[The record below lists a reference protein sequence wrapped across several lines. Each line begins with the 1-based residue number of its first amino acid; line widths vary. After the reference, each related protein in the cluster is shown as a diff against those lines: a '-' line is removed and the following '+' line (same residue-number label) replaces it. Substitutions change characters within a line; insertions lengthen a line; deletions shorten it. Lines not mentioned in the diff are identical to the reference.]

1 MNIWY
6 IIFVIVILLLVGTPL
21 FTIFAGYALY
31 AFASAGI
38 DTSVV
43 IIELYRIAD
52 TPMLVAIPQFI
63 FAGCLLAESG
73 ASKRIVNLAQAL
85 FGWTTGG
92 LAIVTLLTC
101 AVFTAFT
108 GASGVTILALGGMLY
123 PVLLKENYPDKF
135 SLGLVTAS
143 GNIGLLFP
151 PSLAVI
157 LYGIIAQ
164 VSIDK
169 LYIAGTI
176 PGILLIVI
184 LSAYS
189 IRIGALKKVPK
200 VPFVWSK
207 VFSAAKSAAWEF
219 PLPIIIIGGIY
230 SGRFTTTEA
239 AAVTA
244 FYVFIV
250 EVFVYHDLH
259 LVRDI
264 PRVIKESMMLVGA
277 TISILGIAFALT
289 NYLVDQQV
297 PQMLLDLVR
306 SKINSPITFLL
317 VLNFFLLIVGMVME
331 MFPAI
336 IVVVPLVLPIAKEY
350 GIDPVHLGIIF
361 LVNLEIAYLVPP
373 FGLNLFLSSLRFHK
387 PVFSIARAVFP
398 FLLLELI
405 VLLIITY
412 IPQISLWLLHGL

>member
-1 MNIWY
+1 MSFWS
-6 IIFVIVILLLVGTPL
+6 IIFIVIILLFVGTPL
-21 FTIFAGYALY
+21 FTVFAGFTLY

-38 DTSVV
+38 DTSAV

-73 ASKRIVNLAQAL
+73 ASKRLVNFAQAL

-123 PVLLKENYPDKF
+123 PILLKEKYPDSF

-157 LYGIIAQ
+157 LYGVIAQ

-169 LYIAGTI
+169 LYIAGLM
-176 PGILLIVI
+176 PGVLLIVI
-184 LSAYS
+184 LSVYS
-189 IRIGALKKVPK
+189 QRIGTFAKVPK
-200 VPFVWSK
+200 IRFSWNK
-207 VFSAAKSAAWEF
+207 VFTTAKAAAWEI

-250 EVFVYHDLH
+250 EVFIYRDLH
-259 LVRDI
+259 LLRDI

-306 SKINSPITFLL
+306 SKISSPMTFLL
-317 VLNFFLLIVGMVME
+317 ILNFFLLIVGMVME

-350 GIDPVHLGIIF
+350 SIDPIHLGIIF
-361 LVNLEIAYLVPP
+361 LLNLEIAYLVPP
-373 FGLNLFLSSLRFHK
+373 FGLNLFLSSLRFRK
-387 PVFSIARAVFP
+387 PVLSIARAVLP
-398 FLLLELI
+398 FLLLELF

-412 IPQISLWLLHGL
+412 FPQISLWLLPIS

>member
-1 MNIWY
+1 MNFWS
-6 IIFVIVILLLVGTPL
+6 IIFVIIILFLIGTPL
-21 FTIFAGYALY
+21 FTVFAGFTLY

-38 DTSVV
+38 DTSAV

-73 ASKRIVNLAQAL
+73 ASKRLVNLAQAL
-85 FGWTTGG
+85 FGWSTGG

-123 PVLLKENYPDKF
+123 PVLLNENYPDKF

-164 VSIDK
+164 VNIDK
-169 LYIAGTI
+169 LYIAGII
-176 PGILLIVI
+176 PGMLLIVI

-189 IRIGALKKVPK
+189 IRVGAFAKVPK
-200 VPFVWSK
+200 IPFLWSK
-207 VFSAAKSAAWEF
+207 IFAAAKAAAWEI

-230 SGRFTTTEA
+230 SGQFTTTEA

-250 EVFVYHDLH
+250 EVFVYRDLH

-317 VLNFFLLIVGMVME
+317 ILNFFLLIVGMVME

-336 IVVVPLVLPIAKEY
+336 IVVVPLILPIAKEY
-350 GIDPVHLGIIF
+350 GIDPVHMGIIF

-387 PVFSIARAVFP
+387 PVFSIARAVLP

-412 IPQISLWLLHGL
+412 IPQISLWLLHGS

>member
-1 MNIWY
+1 MNFWS
-6 IIFVIVILLLVGTPL
+6 IILIIIILLLVGTPL
-21 FTIFAGYALY
+21 FTIFAGLTLY

-38 DTSVV
+38 DTSAV

-73 ASKRIVNLAQAL
+73 ASKRLVNLAQAL
-85 FGWTTGG
+85 FGWTAGG

-101 AVFTAFT
+101 SFFTAFT

-123 PVLLKENYPDKF
+123 PVLLKEKYPDKF

-169 LYIAGTI
+169 LYLAGII

-189 IRIGALKKVPK
+189 IRIGAVKKVPK
-200 VPFVWSK
+200 VPFLWSK
-207 VFSAAKSAAWEF
+207 VFSAAKAAAWEI

-250 EVFVYHDLH
+250 EVFVYRDLH

-297 PQMLLDLVR
+297 PQMLLELVR
-306 SKINSPITFLL
+306 SKISSPITFLL
-317 VLNFFLLIVGMVME
+317 ILNFFLLIVGMVME

-336 IVVVPLVLPIAKEY
+336 IVVVPLILPIAKEY

-398 FLLLELI
+398 FLVLELI
-405 VLLIITY
+405 VLFIITY
-412 IPQISLWLLHGL
+412 IPQISLWLLHGV

>member
-1 MNIWY
+1 MNFWLT
-6 IIFVIVILLLVGTPL
+6 IFVIVVLLFAGTPL
-21 FTIFAGYALY
+21 FTIFAGFTLF

-38 DTSVV
+38 DTSAV

-52 TPMLVAIPQFI
+52 TPMLVAIPQFL

-73 ASKRIVNLAQAL
+73 ASKRLVNFAQAL

-92 LAIVTLLTC
+92 LAVVTLLTC

-123 PVLLKENYPDKF
+123 PVLLKEKYPDTF

-164 VSIDK
+164 VGIDK
-169 LYIAGTI
+169 LYLAGI
-176 PGILLIVI
+176 VPAILLIVI
-184 LSAYS
+184 LSAYAM
-189 IRIGALKKVPK
+189 RIGAVKKVPK
-200 VPFVWSK
+200 IPFLWSN
-207 VFSAAKSAAWEF
+207 VFAAAKGAAWEI

-250 EVFVYHDLH
+250 EVFVYRDLH

-289 NYLVDQQV
+289 NYFVDQQV
-297 PQMLLDLVR
+297 PQILLELVR
-306 SKINSPITFLL
+306 SRISNPLTFLL
-317 VLNFFLLIVGMVME
+317 ILNFFLLVVGMVME

-336 IVVVPLVLPIAKEY
+336 IVVVPLILPIAKEY
-350 GIDPVHLGIIF
+350 NIDPIHLGVIF

-387 PVFSIARAVFP
+387 PVFSIARAAFP
-398 FLLLELI
+398 FLVLEII

-412 IPQISLWLLHGL
+412 IPHISLWLIHGL

>member
-1 MNIWY
+1 MNIWLV
-6 IIFVIVILLLVGTPL
+6 IFIIVILLLVGTPL
-21 FTIFAGYALY
+21 FAVFAGFTLY
-31 AFASAGI
+31 AFASVGI
-38 DTSVV
+38 DTSAV
-43 IIELYRIAD
+43 IIELYRIVD

-73 ASKRIVNLAQAL
+73 ASKRVVNLAQAL

-101 AVFTAFT
+101 SFFTAFT
-108 GASGVTILALGGMLY
+108 GASGVTILALGGIIY
-123 PVLLKENYPDKF
+123 PVLLKEKYPDKF

-169 LYIAGTI
+169 LYIAGII
-176 PGILLIVI
+176 PGIMLIVV

-189 IRIGALKKVPK
+189 IRVGALKKVPK
-200 VPFVWSK
+200 VPFLWNN
-207 VFSAAKSAAWEF
+207 VFSAAKAAAWEI

-250 EVFVYHDLH
+250 EVFVYRDLH

-264 PRVIKESMMLVGA
+264 PRVVKESMMLVGA

-297 PQMLLDLVR
+297 PQILLDIVR
-306 SKINSPITFLL
+306 SKINTPITFLL

-336 IVVVPLVLPIAKEY
+336 IVVVPLILPIAKEY

-387 PVFSIARAVFP
+387 SVFSIARAVLP

-405 VLLIITY
+405 VLLITTY
-412 IPQISLWLLHGL
+412 VPQISLWLLYGS